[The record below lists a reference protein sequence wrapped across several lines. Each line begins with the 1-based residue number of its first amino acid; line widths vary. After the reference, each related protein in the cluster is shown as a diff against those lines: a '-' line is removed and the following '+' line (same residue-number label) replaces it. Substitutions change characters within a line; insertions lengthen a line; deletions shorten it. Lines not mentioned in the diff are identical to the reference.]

1 MVMDLE
7 DADDNHVHVQEDV
20 PDAVGSIEQEEV
32 AVDSTEEDLEVEA
45 LRIAD
50 EEALRV
56 EVSADEEALHVEVSA
71 DKKKVLAAPLV
82 KAEV

>member
-1 MVMDLE
+1 MDLE

-20 PDAVGSIEQEEV
+20 PDAAGSLEEEV

>member
-1 MVMDLE
+1 MDLE
-7 DADDNHVHVQEDV
+7 DADDSHVHVQDV
-20 PDAVGSIEQEEV
+20 PDAVGSIEEEV

-45 LRIAD
+45 LHIAD

-56 EVSADEEALHVEVSA
+56 EVSADDEALHVEVSA
-71 DKKKVLAAPLV
+71 DKKVLAAPLV

>member
-7 DADDNHVHVQEDV
+7 DADDSHVHVQEDV
-20 PDAVGSIEQEEV
+20 PDAAGSIEEEV

-56 EVSADEEALHVEVSA
+56 EVSAD
-71 DKKKVLAAPLV
+71 KKKVLAAPLV

>member
-1 MVMDLE
+1 MEQHGFLVMDLE

-20 PDAVGSIEQEEV
+20 PDAVGSIEEEV

-45 LRIAD
+45 LYCC

-56 EVSADEEALHVEVSA
+56 EVSTDKEAPCCVA
-71 DKKKVLAAPLV
+71 DKKGPRGSVG
-82 KAEV
+82 ES